1 VIGFLRIVGLVNA
14 AIWFGA
20 AVFFT
25 FGIGPAVFSPDM
37 RQVLGAAN
45 FPYFS
50 GAIAQVLI
58 SRYFDLQIVCA
69 RVAVFHAFVE
79 WLYLSR
85 PWHRFW
91 TGLLAGLL
99 AASLLGAL
107 GFQPQMKK
115 LHRLKYSPAATPVQR
130 VSSASAFKVWHG
142 ASQAVNLL
150 VLVGLGL
157 YLWRTANP
165 SNATRFMPPGQLQS

>member
-1 VIGFLRIVGLVNA
+1 MIGFLRIVGLVNA

-50 GAIAQVLI
+50 GAIAQLLI

-69 RVAVFHAFVE
+69 LIAVFHAFAE
-79 WLYLSR
+79 WLYLNR
-85 PWHRFW
+85 PLHRFW

-107 GFQPQMKK
+107 VLQPHMKK
-115 LHRLKYSPAATPVQR
+115 LHRLKYSPAATPAQR
-130 VSSASAFKVWHG
+130 VSSTSAFKVWHG
-142 ASQAVNLL
+142 TSQAANLL
-150 VLVGLGL
+150 VLASLGL

-165 SNATRFMPPGQLQS
+165 SNATRFRPPGKLQG